1 MGYGAY
7 AVIEEFGPKR
17 RTSTSDDTPKKGHV
31 RWSAA
36 FGSGDLVSS
45 YRVFKQEWHAT
56 PATKPSL
63 TVSRAAANDTLNHC
77 AGRNS
82 SWRGYVS
89 WNGATDV
96 TRWLVYAGTSNA
108 DANANATLKAVGT
121 VRKEGFE
128 TVFVVPQGA
137 TFVQVG
143 AVENDSQRDAVRW
156 SDVVAIPA

>member
-7 AVIEEFGPKR
+7 AVIEEFGPKQS
-17 RTSTSDDTPKKGHV
+17 TSSDDTQKGHV

-82 SWRGYVS
+82 TWRGYVS

-96 TRWLVYAGTSNA
+96 TRWLVYAGMSN
-108 DANANATLKAVGT
+108 ANANATLKAVGS

-128 TVFVVPQGA
+128 TEFVVPQGA
-137 TFVQVG
+137 AFVQVG
-143 AVENDSQRDAVRW
+143 AVENDSQIDAVRW